1 MTKLSYTLGMKVFA
15 CFIAVLSGI
24 TAFFDGIGIFL
35 ANSYDFYSSSLAE
48 LKLAHPYLDTGMLTK
63 LYGMRGSLLPI
74 LVISLLLFAI
84 SVIYLLCAAGH
95 RPDTDE
101 IVPNLQDKIPLD
113 LYFAIVCPILLAILF
128 LILEGRNPLADTGAL
143 SFVVIGSIILAILGL
158 ATLLTCVTRLKLG
171 RYFYQHTIAYQ
182 VIRFCW
188 KMLAAVCS
196 TIADAVKSI
205 STTWKI
211 AVAWLVISAFYT
223 MGGFGAIVL
232 SFALLLVFCSMASQ
246 MQELKNGGEELAKGN
261 LNYKINTQ
269 RMFPLFRAH
278 GKNLNSIS
286 KGFSIA
292 LEQKMESEHLKTEL
306 ITNVSHDIKTPLTS
320 IINYVDLL
328 KKENLD
334 GQAAEY
340 IEVLDRQSR
349 RLKKLT
355 EDLVE
360 ASKAST
366 GNLKVQLA
374 PTDMGELAAQAV
386 AEYEEKLENAHLEA
400 VINGG
405 DTPLFAMVDGNLTWR
420 VLSNL
425 LSNACKYSQPYTRV
439 YIDIKKEKDT
449 VILSMKNI
457 SRDALNIP
465 AEELMER
472 FVRGDSSRH
481 TEGSGLGLN
490 IAQSLV
496 GLQKGTFSLEIEGDL
511 FKAFVA
517 FPATEPPAPPC
528 GGNAGGGNAN
538 GCTPDG
544 GYADRRNARRN
555 RKGRIKK
562 SDSKK
567 IFGSFFS
574 FLPFMMVQLPLHQHA
589 GEALLTHGLI
599 NNNGNGIGKIQAS
612 CRFEH
617 RNANGICFMRHK
629 NFFGDARAFLPKHD
643 VIIFAVGH
651 ISVNMTRLCGCH
663 PDFRIGILFAEVP
676 EIFIIADIQ
685 KLPVIQTCALEILI
699 LNGKA
704 QRLNQMQD
712 GICHCA
718 GTRDIACVLGNFRL
732 QQNNVHKKSFLS
744 SAN

>member
-1 MTKLSYTLGMKVFA
+1 MTNLSYTLGMKVFA

-35 ANSYDFYSSSLAE
+35 ENSYDFYSSSLAE

-113 LYFAIVCPILLAILF
+113 LYFAIVCPISLAILF
-128 LILEGRNPLADTGAL
+128 LILEGRNPLADMGAL

-205 STTWKI
+205 STTWNTTWKI

-292 LEQKMESEHLKTEL
+292 LEQKMKSEHLKTEL

-328 KKENLD
+328 KKEHLE

-517 FPATEPPAPPC
+517 FPATEPPAPP
-528 GGNAGGGNAN
+528 AEEM
-538 GCTPDG
+538 PE
-544 GYADRRNARRN
+544 
-555 RKGRIKK
+555 K
-562 SDSKK
+562 
-567 IFGSFFS
+567 
-574 FLPFMMVQLPLHQHA
+574 
-589 GEALLTHGLI
+589 
-599 NNNGNGIGKIQAS
+599 
-612 CRFEH
+612 
-617 RNANGICFMRHK
+617 
-629 NFFGDARAFLPKHD
+629 
-643 VIIFAVGH
+643 
-651 ISVNMTRLCGCH
+651 
-663 PDFRIGILFAEVP
+663 EVP
-676 EIFIIADIQ
+676 TDAIPMEDMPI
-685 KLPVIQTCALEILI
+685 EE
-699 LNGKA
+699 
-704 QRLNQMQD
+704 MQEETEK
-712 GICHCA
+712 GE
-718 GTRDIACVLGNFRL
+718 
-732 QQNNVHKKSFLS
+732 
-744 SAN
+744 

>member
-113 LYFAIVCPILLAILF
+113 LYFAIVCPISLAILF
-128 LILEGRNPLADTGAL
+128 LILEGRNPLADMGAL

-292 LEQKMESEHLKTEL
+292 LEQKMKSEHLKTEL

-334 GQAAEY
+334 ELRRRLNEESTLSAKDFCPEVRIDAAMPIGYVTERLMEELEQMEPFGTGNPKPVFAEQHFKVLSGRVIGKEENMLKLRVKNTRGSVCDALLFRGKEEFEELVRNEFGQGE
-340 IEVLDRQSR
+340 LDRMYQGR
-349 RLKKLT
+349 
-355 EDLVE
+355 ENDL
-360 ASKAST
+360 
-366 GNLKVQLA
+366 
-374 PTDMGELAAQAV
+374 D
-386 AEYEEKLENAHLEA
+386 
-400 VINGG
+400 
-405 DTPLFAMVDGNLTWR
+405 
-420 VLSNL
+420 
-425 LSNACKYSQPYTRV
+425 
-439 YIDIKKEKDT
+439 
-449 VILSMKNI
+449 
-457 SRDALNIP
+457 
-465 AEELMER
+465 
-472 FVRGDSSRH
+472 
-481 TEGSGLGLN
+481 
-490 IAQSLV
+490 
-496 GLQKGTFSLEIEGDL
+496 
-511 FKAFVA
+511 VA
-517 FPATEPPAPPC
+517 FTYYPGINEYQ
-528 GGNAGGGNAN
+528 G
-538 GCTPDG
+538 
-544 GYADRRNARRN
+544 
-555 RKGRIKK
+555 RK
-562 SDSKK
+562 S
-567 IFGSFFS
+567 
-574 FLPFMMVQLPLHQHA
+574 VQMQVT
-589 GEALLTHGLI
+589 GF
-599 NNNGNGIGKIQAS
+599 
-612 CRFEH
+612 C
-617 RNANGICFMRHK
+617 
-629 NFFGDARAFLPKHD
+629 
-643 VIIFAVGH
+643 
-651 ISVNMTRLCGCH
+651 
-663 PDFRIGILFAEVP
+663 RIGGR
-676 EIFIIADIQ
+676 
-685 KLPVIQTCALEILI
+685 K
-699 LNGKA
+699 
-704 QRLNQMQD
+704 
-712 GICHCA
+712 
-718 GTRDIACVLGNFRL
+718 
-732 QQNNVHKKSFLS
+732 
-744 SAN
+744 

>member
-292 LEQKMESEHLKTEL
+292 LEQKMKSEHLKTEL

-328 KKENLD
+328 EKAQTEEERKEYL
-334 GQAAEY
+334 
-340 IEVLDRQSR
+340 EVLDHQSH
-349 RLKKLT
+349 RLKKLID
-355 EDLVE
+355 DLMDM
-360 ASKAST
+360 SKAST
-366 GNLKVQLA
+366 GNMSVFITQVDAVESVNQAL
-374 PTDMGELAAQAV
+374 GEFADKLDRANLIPV
-386 AEYEEKLENAHLEA
+386 FRHEEPFVPMMADGKL
-400 VINGG
+400 V
-405 DTPLFAMVDGNLTWR
+405 WR

-425 LSNACKYSQPYTRV
+425 LGNAVKYALPGTRL
-439 YIDIKKEKDT
+439 YID
-449 VILSMKNI
+449 LSRLEGKVVLSVKNI
-457 SRDALNIP
+457 SREELNIDS
-465 AEELMER
+465 EELMER
-472 FVRGDSSRH
+472 FVQGDDSRN

-490 IAQSLV
+490 IAKSLME
-496 GLQKGTFSLEIEGDL
+496 LQKGELQLLVDGDL
-511 FKAFVA
+511 FKVTLI
-517 FPATEPPAPPC
+517 FP
-528 GGNAGGGNAN
+528 
-538 GCTPDG
+538 
-544 GYADRRNARRN
+544 
-555 RKGRIKK
+555 
-562 SDSKK
+562 
-567 IFGSFFS
+567 
-574 FLPFMMVQLPLHQHA
+574 
-589 GEALLTHGLI
+589 
-599 NNNGNGIGKIQAS
+599 GI
-612 CRFEH
+612 
-617 RNANGICFMRHK
+617 
-629 NFFGDARAFLPKHD
+629 
-643 VIIFAVGH
+643 
-651 ISVNMTRLCGCH
+651 
-663 PDFRIGILFAEVP
+663 
-676 EIFIIADIQ
+676 
-685 KLPVIQTCALEILI
+685 
-699 LNGKA
+699 
-704 QRLNQMQD
+704 
-712 GICHCA
+712 
-718 GTRDIACVLGNFRL
+718 
-732 QQNNVHKKSFLS
+732 
-744 SAN
+744 

>member
-113 LYFAIVCPILLAILF
+113 LYFAIVCPISLAILF

-292 LEQKMESEHLKTEL
+292 LEQKMKSEHLKTEL

-386 AEYEEKLENAHLEA
+386 AEYEEKLENAHLE
-400 VINGG
+400 
-405 DTPLFAMVDGNLTWR
+405 
-420 VLSNL
+420 
-425 LSNACKYSQPYTRV
+425 
-439 YIDIKKEKDT
+439 
-449 VILSMKNI
+449 
-457 SRDALNIP
+457 
-465 AEELMER
+465 
-472 FVRGDSSRH
+472 
-481 TEGSGLGLN
+481 
-490 IAQSLV
+490 
-496 GLQKGTFSLEIEGDL
+496 
-511 FKAFVA
+511 
-517 FPATEPPAPPC
+517 
-528 GGNAGGGNAN
+528 
-538 GCTPDG
+538 
-544 GYADRRNARRN
+544 
-555 RKGRIKK
+555 
-562 SDSKK
+562 
-567 IFGSFFS
+567 
-574 FLPFMMVQLPLHQHA
+574 
-589 GEALLTHGLI
+589 
-599 NNNGNGIGKIQAS
+599 
-612 CRFEH
+612 
-617 RNANGICFMRHK
+617 
-629 NFFGDARAFLPKHD
+629 
-643 VIIFAVGH
+643 
-651 ISVNMTRLCGCH
+651 
-663 PDFRIGILFAEVP
+663 
-676 EIFIIADIQ
+676 
-685 KLPVIQTCALEILI
+685 
-699 LNGKA
+699 
-704 QRLNQMQD
+704 
-712 GICHCA
+712 
-718 GTRDIACVLGNFRL
+718 
-732 QQNNVHKKSFLS
+732 
-744 SAN
+744 

>member
-292 LEQKMESEHLKTEL
+292 LEQKMKSEHLKTEL

-405 DTPLFAMVDGNLTWR
+405 DTPLFAMVDANLTWR

-496 GLQKGTFSLEIEGDL
+496 GLQKGTFSLEIEGVQGICRIPCDRTPC
-511 FKAFVA
+511 A
-517 FPATEPPAPPC
+517 PC

-685 KLPVIQTCALEILI
+685 KLPVIQTCALEIFI

-712 GICHCA
+712 RICHCA

>member
-35 ANSYDFYSSSLAE
+35 ANSYGFYSSEVTPANIGE
-48 LKLAHPYLDTGMLTK
+48 AFPFYDDKMLLQ
-63 LYGMRGSLLPI
+63 LYGMRDSLLPI

-113 LYFAIVCPILLAILF
+113 LYFAIVCPISLAILF

-196 TIADAVKSI
+196 TIADAAKSI

-292 LEQKMESEHLKTEL
+292 LEQKMKSEHLKTEL

-425 LSNACKYSQPYTRV
+425 LSNACKYSQPHTRV

-517 FPATEPPAPPC
+517 FPATEPPAPP
-528 GGNAGGGNAN
+528 AEE
-538 GCTPDG
+538 
-544 GYADRRNARRN
+544 
-555 RKGRIKK
+555 
-562 SDSKK
+562 
-567 IFGSFFS
+567 
-574 FLPFMMVQLPLHQHA
+574 LPEEEMP
-589 GEALLTHGLI
+589 T
-599 NNNGNGIGKIQAS
+599 
-612 CRFEH
+612 
-617 RNANGICFMRHK
+617 
-629 NFFGDARAFLPKHD
+629 DAMPMEEMP
-643 VIIFAVGH
+643 I
-651 ISVNMTRLCGCH
+651 
-663 PDFRIGILFAEVP
+663 E
-676 EIFIIADIQ
+676 E
-685 KLPVIQTCALEILI
+685 
-699 LNGKA
+699 
-704 QRLNQMQD
+704 MQEETEKD
-712 GICHCA
+712 E
-718 GTRDIACVLGNFRL
+718 
-732 QQNNVHKKSFLS
+732 
-744 SAN
+744 